1 MPKYMG
7 KRSGAKNKSPKADA
21 AMEILAGGLPSP
33 PMGGAGPMPPIAD
46 EIVMD
51 APEPGGGDVIV
62 ELQGLLDGWDDK
74 EHPYYKDVEA
84 LVLGASA

>member
-21 AMEILAGGLPSP
+21 AMEILAGG
-33 PMGGAGPMPPIAD
+33 PIAD